1 MDITIKKIDAK
12 PRSKYIRGGGSS
24 SSSTTSGGGGS
35 GADLSN
41 YVRLNGAS
49 QQTISGSVGATG
61 EVVAYSTGV
70 YDIEFP
76 VATPTSLGTC
86 MIGSGLTVNS
96 EGLISVTGGTGGGG
110 DVTTE
115 MFTGHTNNKELHVTA
130 SDQANWN
137 KTTTDFTAHTAD
149 KTIHHTH
156 TNKVRLDIIDQ
167 DLSTVSEVLFKEVKS
182 TGDIIAYAA
191 TNYIP
196 QFPLAS
202 TTAVGCVKVGSGL
215 TVNSDGLLSVTGG
228 SGGGGTWGSITGT
241 LSAQTDLNT
250 ALNDR
255 SLTSHTHAYSNITGL
270 PTIPTYTSQL
280 SNNSGYITGINLN
293 MWNGAA
299 QSVGQKTIGNGNNG
313 NYVDIVEDCR
323 ITRNCA
329 FTNTPTVGG
338 NPVSVAGHTHNYLP
352 LVGGTLTGDLFINSS
367 DYSYVRVYRR
377 SNTNYY
383 CSFAATNS
391 SDTCAAIQGSHKI
404 LMMARNNSLNKVTFD
419 GGTMMAD
426 GDVIAYSTG
435 SAPSAFKYWY
445 PNVNSSGVI
454 SWTNSTSESTPPS
467 VNIKGSTGAQ
477 GATGPKGNTGS
488 QGPQGPQGPKGDKG
502 DSAGWTGGD
511 LTANIALK
519 PCYFATY
526 SGDVFTPN
534 NSALN
539 VGMTNTGLGYLINR
553 YAGQGLDLGAGGRR
567 AIRINSSNS
576 SVIIC
581 AGNNTV
587 GCRFSGGNTL
597 DGINGIN
604 NATGGIAN
612 LYFNYLSASTNVR
625 VDNTGKIYSNGSQV
639 TSDMRLKHK
648 LNDVENVLEKI
659 KDIDTFYFTRN
670 DSDDKIEK
678 IGVSAQQVKEVF
690 PQLVSLNV
698 CDCDKEICSE
708 AYYSVDYAT
717 LGTIVAI
724 EGCKELNSKIEN
736 QQSQINDLKNEV
748 ETLKTLIN
756 NMINNTNK

>member
-1 MDITIKKIDAK
+1 MEYLIKKIDAK
-12 PRSKYIRGGGSS
+12 PRSKYVRGSS
-24 SSSTTSGGGGS
+24 SYSSSTTGGGG
-35 GADLSN
+35 GTDLSN

-49 QQTISGSVGATG
+49 QQTINGSVGATG

-70 YDIEFP
+70 YDIELP
-76 VATPTSLGTC
+76 IATPTSLGT
-86 MIGSGLTVNS
+86 IKVGENLTIA
-96 EGLISVTGGTGGGG
+96 EDGTLNAMAGGGG

-115 MFTGHTNNKELHVTA
+115 MFTAHTNNKELHVTNEL
-130 SDQANWN
+130 QANWN

-149 KTIHHTH
+149 KDIHHTH
-156 TNKVRLDIIDQ
+156 TNKALLDAIDQ
-167 DLSTVSEVLFKEVKS
+167 NLATASEVLFKQVKA
-182 TGDIIAYAA
+182 TGDVVAFSASG
-191 TNYIP
+191 YIP
-196 QFPLAS
+196 TFPIAS
-202 TTAVGCVKVGSGL
+202 TTALGTIMVGSGL
-215 TVNSDGLLSVTGG
+215 NVNSEGLLSVTGG
-228 SGGGGTWGSITGT
+228 SGGGTWGSIIGT
-241 LSAQTDLNT
+241 LSNQIDLNT
-250 ALNDR
+250 ALNAR
-255 SLTSHTHAYSNITGL
+255 SLTSHTHAYNNITGL

-299 QSVGQKTIGNGNNG
+299 QSVGIKTIGNGNNG

-329 FTNTPTVGG
+329 FTNTPTVNGTQLSL
-338 NPVSVAGHTHNYLP
+338 NGHTHNYLP
-352 LVGGTLTGDLFINSS
+352 LTGGTISGDLFINSS
-367 DYSYVRVYRR
+367 DYSYLRVIRR
-377 SNTNYY
+377 SNQNYY

-391 SDTCAAIQGSHKI
+391 TDTCCAIQGTHKI
-404 LMMARNNSLNKVTFD
+404 IMMARNDSSNKVTFD
-419 GGTMMAD
+419 GGNMYAD
-426 GDVIAYSTG
+426 GDVVAYSTG

-526 SGDVFTPN
+526 SGDVFTPAN
-534 NSALN
+534 NALN
-539 VGMTNTGLGYLINR
+539 VGTTSTGLGYLINR
-553 YAGQGLDLGAGGRR
+553 VAGGALDFGAGGRR
-567 AIRINSSNS
+567 AIRINSANS
-576 SVIIC
+576 SVVIA

-587 GCRFSGGNTL
+587 GCRFSGGNSL

-612 LYFNYLSASTNVR
+612 LYFNYVSTSTNVR

-648 LNDVENVLEKI
+648 LDDVENVLEKI

-670 DSDDKIEK
+670 DSEDKIEH
-678 IGVSAQQVKEVF
+678 IGISAQQVKEVF
-690 PQLVSLNV
+690 PQLVTLNV
-698 CDCDKEICSE
+698 CDCDKEVCTE

-724 EGCKELNSKIEN
+724 EGCKELNNKIKS
-736 QQSQINDLKNEV
+736 QQNEITDLKQEV
-748 ETLKTLIN
+748 EELKIVIN
-756 NMINNTNK
+756 NRINNNDITE